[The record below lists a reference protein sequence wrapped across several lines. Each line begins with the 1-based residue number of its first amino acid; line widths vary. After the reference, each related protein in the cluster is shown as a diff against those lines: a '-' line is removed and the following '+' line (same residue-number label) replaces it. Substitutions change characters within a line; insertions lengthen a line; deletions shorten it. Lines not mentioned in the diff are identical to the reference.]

1 MFQEMI
7 NGSIAVLTKPS
18 VATFEE
24 HEKNNLTWALIY
36 SVIAGVINAILA
48 GIAGALRPAISPTD
62 LEGIDP
68 ALAEQFAQAGSGS
81 IVGAVIGTLIFT
93 PIFLLIGWGIVYGLG
108 RAFGG
113 TGQFGE
119 LAFDLSL
126 FNAPTSVIGS
136 VLNLIPVIGPIAAF
150 VLGIYN
156 LYLTYLAIQSG
167 MNLPSQKAL
176 YVILILAAI
185 FLLIFCGIFGVA
197 LLALLGASSLS
208 Q

>member
-1 MFQEMI
+1 MFQQMV

-18 VATFEE
+18 VSTFEE
-24 HEKNNLTWALIY
+24 HEQNNLAWALIY
-36 SVIAGVINAILA
+36 SVLAGVINAILA
-48 GIAGALRPAISPTD
+48 AIGVSLGLNAVDTSALDPSTAAA
-62 LEGIDP
+62 LE
-68 ALAEQFAQAGSGS
+68 QAGSGGLIGS
-81 IVGAVIGTLIFT
+81 IIGTLIFT
-93 PIFLLIGWGIVYGLG
+93 PIALLIGWGIVYGLG

-119 LAFDLSL
+119 LAFDLAL
-126 FNAPTSVIGS
+126 FNAPTSVLGS
-136 VLNLIPVIGPIAAF
+136 LLNLIPIIGPLAAF
-150 VLGIYN
+150 ALGIYN

-185 FLLIFCGIFGVA
+185 FLLIFCGVFGVA
-197 LLALLGASSLS
+197 FLALLGAGALS